1 MVRRCRSKECSPLN
15 TPHRVVFAIGV
26 TEGVGSVR
34 ELSLEWSGKYPG
46 AVFPACGA
54 IVRSREW
61 IDSEQAFTRESG
73 GAYRGSQGVAYVCN
87 WFRTSRVR
95 LSRVK
100 VTLVCANVQLRVRRA
115 TTRVCVGRGTRFDNG

>member
-1 MVRRCRSKECSPLN
+1 M
-15 TPHRVVFAIGV
+15 FAIGV
-26 TEGVGSVR
+26 TGGVGLSR

>member
-73 GAYRGSQGVAYVCN
+73 GAYRGSQGGRIC
-87 WFRTSRVR
+87 
-95 LSRVK
+95 
-100 VTLVCANVQLRVRRA
+100 VQLVSHLTGPTFTRESDHRMCECTAEGAARDHTGLCWSWNTVR
-115 TTRVCVGRGTRFDNG
+115 